1 MVKSK
6 TVIGPPLASSMR
18 ETFSLTQLN
27 QSNSI
32 ESSPRSFNAVRRF
45 VFENSSSPGQ
55 ELAGL
60 LKNARDEW
68 RKLNEGLLGTQHS
81 KSNTTNKE

>member
-18 ETFSLTQLN
+18 ETISLTQLN
-27 QSNSI
+27 QSNSV
-32 ESSPRSFNAVRRF
+32 EASPRSFNAVRRF
-45 VFENSSSPGQ
+45 VFENSSPGQ

-81 KSNTTNKE
+81 KTNTTNKE